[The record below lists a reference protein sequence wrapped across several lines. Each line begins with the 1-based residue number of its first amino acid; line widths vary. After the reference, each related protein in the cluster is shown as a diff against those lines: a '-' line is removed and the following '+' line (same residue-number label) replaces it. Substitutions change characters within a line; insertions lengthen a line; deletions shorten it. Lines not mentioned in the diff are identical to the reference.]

1 MNELLTQIFAN
12 PKSIIIAFDLESY
25 RTKFNEQYP
34 NLTFINQAE
43 KFIDVREYYSKVYD
57 DKDNLQAIV
66 RNLFE
71 KAICKAESNC
81 NWNKRPLKKTQ
92 IHHAALDAYIL
103 IDIVK
108 TLKDGKG
115 RGKLDKNVKKLDKQ
129 AAPPPPQGEKKLF
142 TPHPPKAPHPLDIL
156 NSDTCKTEKFK
167 TQIGPYGEEIGQE
180 VKLESTMGG
189 CPPTPEIPLEQASL
203 TYLNYNKEEKEKM
216 EPPSEKT
223 LELTDDFTL
232 SLRTNED
239 TGEPIPD
246 PETVAEAF
254 VALIQHSLD
263 TMGTNL
269 YQANEMLKSIVSLTE
284 HNKENEKRLIEV
296 INSDHLVD
304 MLQEKANTLT
314 V

>member
-1 MNELLTQIFAN
+1 
-12 PKSIIIAFDLESY
+12 
-25 RTKFNEQYP
+25 
-34 NLTFINQAE
+34 
-43 KFIDVREYYSKVYD
+43 
-57 DKDNLQAIV
+57 
-66 RNLFE
+66 
-71 KAICKAESNC
+71 
-81 NWNKRPLKKTQ
+81 
-92 IHHAALDAYIL
+92 
-103 IDIVK
+103 
-108 TLKDGKG
+108 
-115 RGKLDKNVKKLDKQ
+115 
-129 AAPPPPQGEKKLF
+129 
-142 TPHPPKAPHPLDIL
+142 
-156 NSDTCKTEKFK
+156 
-167 TQIGPYGEEIGQE
+167 
-180 VKLESTMGG
+180 MGG

-223 LELTDDFTL
+223 LELTDDFIL

-304 MLQEKANTLT
+304 ML
-314 V
+314 